1 MPFLHICAL
10 DQCERKLVPMDG
22 SVASQQLRSLAPW
35 PSWCICI
42 CICIRARACTCTC
55 WCWRASSLPT
65 STKNKNKQAKTTSTC
80 FPCLLGR
87 TVASCARMKK
97 ATVLDH
103 LTNQTTSH
111 ICPSWLGLASPR
123 PLYFSSPT
131 LPNAASTSLLCY
143 IYTRDTA
150 HWCVWCGD
158 WPGLSSSSPLPHY
171 SSHHIIISSKYVRME
186 RMLAR
191 LMQRRSSPLSGLL
204 HHNQGGAAAAAPAG
218 SSLFFSQH
226 QQQQQQQHTAAA
238 VQPGLNIR
246 DSASQVRTSSLSLSL
261 SSTAQTDHSLAL
273 TFSCCMLIII
283 SYS

>member
-1 MPFLHICAL
+1 M
-10 DQCERKLVPMDG
+10 RKEACSDG
-22 SVASQQLRSLAPW
+22 WIRGIAAASF
-35 PSWCICI
+35 
-42 CICIRARACTCTC
+42 ACTVAAVVHMHLHPGA
-55 WCWRASSLPT
+55 RLHLHVLVLESEQPAHEHQ
-65 STKNKNKQAKTTSTC
+65 KQNKQAKTTSTC
-80 FPCLLGR
+80 FACLLGR

-191 LMQRRSSPLSGLL
+191 LMQRRISPLSGLL